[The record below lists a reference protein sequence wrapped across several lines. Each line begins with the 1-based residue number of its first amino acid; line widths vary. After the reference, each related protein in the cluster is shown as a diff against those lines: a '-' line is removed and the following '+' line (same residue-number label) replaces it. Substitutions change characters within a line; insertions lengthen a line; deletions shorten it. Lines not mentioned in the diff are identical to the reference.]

1 MDSKGHVMDSSVT
14 TSNRSEGAADVAL
27 VGGGPA
33 ALVAAIALAR
43 RGVRTTVFERD
54 VHPEAAPRFNPD
66 RSYTIDISGHGL
78 RAPRHIDASS
88 YFDDRLI
95 RFKGLKLPGGAT
107 EELTMP
113 GWTGSRGDIL
123 RALTA
128 IVTEKHRELVRFEF
142 ETRVNAVD
150 VHAGAVTFEPGSG
163 AATTKQF

>member
-1 MDSKGHVMDSSVT
+1 MT
-14 TSNRSEGAADVAL
+14 TIQPQREKE
-27 VGGGPA
+27 GPA
-33 ALVAAIALAR
+33 RIAIVGSGPASLVLAIALAR

-78 RAPRHIDASS
+78 RALRHIDASS

-95 RFKGLKLPGGAT
+95 RFKGLKLPDGAT
-107 EELTMP
+107 EELTLP

-128 IVTEKHRELVRFEF
+128 TVKEKHRELVRFEF
-142 ETRVNAVD
+142 EPA
-150 VHAGAVTFEPGSG
+150 
-163 AATTKQF
+163 